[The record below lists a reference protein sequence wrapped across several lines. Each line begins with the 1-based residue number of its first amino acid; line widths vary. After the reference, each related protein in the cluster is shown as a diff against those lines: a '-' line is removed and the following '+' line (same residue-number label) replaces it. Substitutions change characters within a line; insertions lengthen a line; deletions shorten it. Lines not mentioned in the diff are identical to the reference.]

1 MKFSYIGET
10 GVVVGFNRE
19 VQEDELGGVCDW
31 TVVGTKSM
39 DYDWY
44 KVVESQLTV
53 RTDSEYA
60 EYMKQPEK
68 DKALLQSIENIDI
81 QCRLEN
87 AKDFQYNKGGP
98 EDLTYN
104 YVADLENIQAVAVE
118 TFSCPA
124 DNPIPVPNG
133 VWKTN
138 DTEVDGVTPIYVAFK
153 CSEFQL
159 FKTAFYTRG
168 SNNFGVKE
176 VHKNAIKAIYLD
188 PTKTAEDIKAY
199 DYTQGWN

>member
-1 MKFSYIGET
+1 MKFTYIEAT
-10 GVVVGFNRE
+10 GIVVGFNRE
-19 VQEDELGGVCDW
+19 AQEGELEGVCTPQHLTKGTDYNW
-31 TVVGTKSM
+31 YAVVSDSLVSKTQEE
-39 DYDWY
+39 YD
-44 KVVESQLTV
+44 
-53 RTDSEYA
+53 A
-60 EYMKQPEK
+60 
-68 DKALLQSIENIDI
+68 DKAKPDKDEAFLEALTNINI
-81 QCRLEN
+81 KCMEEN
-87 AKDFQYNKGGP
+87 AKNFQYNKGGV
-98 EDLTYN
+98 EDLTYD
-104 YVADLENIQAVAVE
+104 YIADMINIQAVAVE
-118 TFSCPA
+118 TFSCPE